1 MSETD
6 TKLPTALAEPDPR
19 QELAPVA
26 PVHPAVNAYS
36 LRDLHW
42 MAKAL
47 SSAVTLPDAL
57 RGHPEDILAV
67 MLAGRELG
75 IGPMQATRQVHII
88 NGQTAL
94 AAELKLAL
102 AKRAGHDI
110 RPLVREPGRVRVKCV
125 SCDSHEIE
133 WAMTRDGAAADAVIA
148 AEIMLEKWAGSGAAR
163 TKIMAPLVEKSA
175 WQSWEGPMLWAR
187 AVGQLC
193 REHCPEAVGGL
204 YSVEELG

>member
-1 MSETD
+1 MSSENETSS
-6 TKLPTALAEPDPR
+6 ALAERPD
-19 QELAPVA
+19 EGLAPAA
-26 PVHPAVNAYS
+26 PVHPAVNVYS
-36 LRDLHW
+36 LREPHW

-47 SSAVTLPDAL
+47 SAAVTLPDAL
-57 RGHPEDILAV
+57 RGKPEDILAV

-75 IGPMQATRQVHII
+75 IGPMQATRQIDII
-88 NGQTAL
+88 QGQTAL
-94 AAELKLAL
+94 RSELKLAL

-110 RPLVREPGRVRVKCV
+110 RPIVREPGRVRVKCC

-133 WAMTRDGAAADAVIA
+133 WALNREGAGAGATIA
-148 AEIMLEKWAGSGAAR
+148 TEIMVEKWTGERGAR
-163 TKIMAPLVEKSA
+163 TKVMAPLVEKAA

-204 YSVEELG
+204 YSTEELA